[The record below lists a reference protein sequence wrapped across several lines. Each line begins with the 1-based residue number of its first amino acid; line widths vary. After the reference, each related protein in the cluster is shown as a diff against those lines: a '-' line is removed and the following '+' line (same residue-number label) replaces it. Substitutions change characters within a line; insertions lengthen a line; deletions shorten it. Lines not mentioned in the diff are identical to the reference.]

1 MRPLLAGDRHST
13 TMLPQPAYCSRAVA
27 VQDCRLRAAVTSS
40 TQSLP
45 LCSNITDVAILHE
58 SYRPLQPSLSP
69 KQITPNLSPLKPVAE
84 VVAAVL
90 PELRE
95 NLEQGRCSSTRK
107 KVTFDLNVTTYEE
120 ASVDNDPNY
129 SSEVDEETEAID
141 EGRKPNDGQDKSSP
155 MSGGFPLNHRYQ
167 NCENSDDDDG
177 HDEEEDYGD
186 SDFGEEEEDNEVVI
200 ERNEEESYDSF
211 FSLPIDKEP
220 PECLQEVNSPNPKS
234 ASSPD
239 RQPILVSGGSTRDR
253 SQFVHPVLNPV
264 ENLSQWKVVK
274 AGSMPVK
281 NPKKEKVVGTEQ
293 ENNVAFISESVI
305 KAKKP
310 QAPNRYAKQEIS
322 VDASFS
328 TWLPSSENSTAE
340 GPQASNSHRSNSSF
354 SREERPILDALTM
367 EDIKQSS
374 VTSSPVK
381 RSPSRSLDEITILGT
396 VGGYW
401 NCKNHGDDSACSR
414 KSVLFWLLQDKTVN
428 WHSTP
433 FEVRLERA
441 LKNGAA

>member
-1 MRPLLAGDRHST
+1 MGCFLACFKGSTDRKRRRW
-13 TMLPQPAYCSRAVA
+13 PKK
-27 VQDCRLRAAVTSS
+27 
-40 TQSLP
+40 SLP
-45 LCSNITDVAILHE
+45 IDRVNE
-58 SYRPLQPSLSP
+58 SYRSLQPSLSP
-69 KQITPNLSPLKPVAE
+69 KQITPKAE
-84 VVAAVL
+84 VVAAAL
-90 PELRE
+90 PALRE
-95 NLEQGRCSSTRK
+95 NLEQGSCSSTRK
-107 KVTFDLNVTTYEE
+107 KVTFGLNVTTYEE
-120 ASVDNDPNY
+120 ALVDNDPNC

-155 MSGGFPLNHRYQ
+155 VSGIFPLNHRYQ
-167 NCENSDDDDG
+167 NCESSDDDIEY
-177 HDEEEDYGD
+177 DEEECGD
-186 SDFGEEEEDNEVVI
+186 SDFDEEEDNETVI
-200 ERNEEESYDSF
+200 EGNEEESYDSF
-211 FSLPIDKEP
+211 FSLPIDKQP
-220 PECLQEVNSPNPKS
+220 SQSLQEVNSPNP

-239 RQPILVSGGSTRDR
+239 RQPILVAGGSMRDR

-274 AGSMPVK
+274 ARAMPVK
-281 NPKKEKVVGTEQ
+281 NPKKKNVIGTEQ
-293 ENNVAFISESVI
+293 ENNVAFISEPVI
-305 KAKKP
+305 KAKKS
-310 QAPNRYAKQEIS
+310 QAPNRSAKQDIS
-322 VDASFS
+322 VDASLS

-354 SREERPILDALTM
+354 SREERPNLGALTM

-381 RSPSRSLDEITILGT
+381 RSPSRSPDENPILGT

-401 NCKNHGDDSACSR
+401 NCKNHGDDSASSR
-414 KSVLFWLLQDKTVN
+414 RPSNELKGIPNTTSKYREDKTVN